1 MPTQSDDEPPN
12 PTPSAAMTDLTEA
25 ALADDPPPVAH
36 ARAPL
41 ADRCI
46 VRPAEARDIG
56 PAWSVEQSA
65 FTESDRF
72 SLRQTAGL
80 IVNPRARVFV
90 AEHDGDIV
98 AWIAMLT
105 RDNRARRDAPPV
117 RTGRLYTIAVSP
129 DWAGRGLGRRMAAH
143 AIGALDAEGL
153 VQITLE
159 VREENHRAIAL
170 YRSMGF
176 VIRKRL
182 PTYYGEASPGLR
194 MVRER
199 PI

>member
-1 MPTQSDDEPPN
+1 MNPPTDDEPPL
-12 PTPSAAMTDLTEA
+12 PTPSVAMTDPTESPIT
-25 ALADDPPPVAH
+25 DDAPAPVARP
-36 ARAPL
+36 AS
-41 ADRCI
+41 ADRCDI
-46 VRPAEARDIG
+46 RPAGLRDIG
-56 PAWSVEQSA
+56 PAWAVEQSA
-65 FTESDRF
+65 FAESDRF

-80 IVNPRARVFV
+80 ITNHRARVFV

-105 RDNRARRDAPPV
+105 RDNRARRDAPGV

-129 DWAGRGLGRRMAAH
+129 GWAGRGVGRRLATH
-143 AIGALDAEGL
+143 AIDALDAEGVVL
-153 VQITLE
+153 ITLE

-176 VIRKRL
+176 VARKRL

-199 PI
+199 PT